1 MPLQEISHIAE
12 MVVSIA
18 VVISIIF
25 VAIELRQ
32 NTYVTRKSMGAERQQ
47 RFNWIMELIATNE
60 EFRDFYHRLEFEEA
74 FDALDK
80 KERHRAVAIGLRV
93 TRPMLDELVAYH
105 DGQISA
111 DEFFSLETNIRRA
124 KNRPWINAAYEHSK
138 AEYSKRVQTHWEK
151 IETVDG
157 HRPRL

>member
-32 NTYVTRKSMGAERQQ
+32 NTYVTRKSMGAERQK
-47 RFNWIMELIATNE
+47 RFNWIMELIATND

-74 FDALDK
+74 FDELDQK
-80 KERHRAVAIGLRV
+80 DRHRAMAIGLRV

-124 KNRPWINAAYEHSK
+124 KNRPWINAA
-138 AEYSKRVQTHWEK
+138 
-151 IETVDG
+151 
-157 HRPRL
+157 

>member
-1 MPLQEISHIAE
+1 
-12 MVVSIA
+12 
-18 VVISIIF
+18 
-25 VAIELRQ
+25 
-32 NTYVTRKSMGAERQQ
+32 MGAERQQ

-74 FDALDK
+74 FDDLDK

-124 KNRPWINAAYEHSK
+124 KTAR
-138 AEYSKRVQTHWEK
+138 
-151 IETVDG
+151 G
-157 HRPRL
+157 

>member
-1 MPLQEISHIAE
+1 
-12 MVVSIA
+12 
-18 VVISIIF
+18 
-25 VAIELRQ
+25 
-32 NTYVTRKSMGAERQQ
+32 MGAGRQK

-60 EFRDFYHRLEFEEA
+60 EFRNFYHRLEFEEA
-74 FDALDK
+74 FDELDK